1 MKSPF
6 QRIDNM
12 RFREY
17 ISTKFSWFN
26 RHLTSAVFKLLLWC
40 TMIVAWSV
48 VISIAIDMPNERAL
62 RESAEELRAEY
73 TSMSNHYNMLSNVM
87 DNVVKRDENV
97 FRKLFESNPY
107 SLNSDDNIGL
117 VELQESLIEK
127 DNDELLDILNNKM
140 QIAKDNEA
148 KLVKS
153 YDDLRYALSTSS
165 LSVDCI
171 PAIQPVNNRQL
182 TLLAAGKKPLI
193 NPFHRAM
200 HEHHGVDYLIPE
212 GTAVFATAD
221 GVVKSLSE
229 KNTTHGKAITI
240 DHGNGY
246 QTSYSHLLD
255 IRVKSGQKV
264 KRGDIIALSGNSGLS
279 FAPHLHYEVIFNG
292 MRVDPVHYFFLE
304 LTAEEYQRII
314 RIALSSMQSFD

>member
-1 MKSPF
+1 MRNIKDILTNLRVENN
-6 QRIDNM
+6 RI
-12 RFREY
+12 
-17 ISTKFSWFN
+17 
-26 RHLTSAVFKLLLWC
+26 LTFAIHFLLW
-40 TMIVAWSV
+40 VALIGV
-48 VISIAIDMPNERAL
+48 CYALVLFIDMPAEYKL
-62 RESAEELRAEY
+62 RHSTDELRTEY
-73 TSMSNHYNMLSNVM
+73 TNLTARYDELSEVM
-87 DNVVKRDENV
+87 DNVIARDENV

-107 SLNSDDNIGL
+107 DLTIDNDQERIAL
-117 VELQESLIEK
+117 HESLMAM
-127 DNDELLDILNNKM
+127 DNEELLLKLNDGLQNAENNKDALTRSDEDM
-140 QIAKDNEA
+140 MYA
-148 KLVKS
+148 
-153 YDDLRYALSTSS
+153 YDTTS
-165 LSVDCI
+165 LSIDCI

-200 HEHHGVDYLIPE
+200 REHHGVDYLIPE

-221 GVVKSLSE
+221 GIVQSLSE

-255 IRVKSGQKV
+255 IRVKKGDKV
-264 KRGDIIALSGNSGLS
+264 KRGDIIAMSGNSGLS

-304 LTAEEYQRII
+304 LNAEEYQRII

>member
-1 MKSPF
+1 MIAIWFVVLALVVDMPAEHKLRHSTDDL
-6 QRIDNM
+6 R
-12 RFREY
+12 REY
-17 ISTKFSWFN
+17 TEMEQYYGELS
-26 RHLTSAVFKLLLWC
+26 
-40 TMIVAWSV
+40 IV
-48 VISIAIDMPNERAL
+48 L
-62 RESAEELRAEY
+62 
-73 TSMSNHYNMLSNVM
+73 

-107 SLNSDDNIGL
+107 NLAANNDDERIA
-117 VELQESLIEK
+117 LQEELIDM
-127 DNDELLDILNNKM
+127 DNDELLNILDQRMRK
-140 QIAKDNEA
+140 ATTDERE
-148 KLVKS
+148 LTRS
-153 YDDLRYALSTSS
+153 YEELKYALETST
-165 LSVDCI
+165 LSIDCI

-200 HEHHGVDYLIPE
+200 REHHGVDYLIPE
-212 GTAVFATAD
+212 GTPVFATAD

-229 KNTTHGKAITI
+229 KNTSHGKAITI

-246 QTSYSHLLD
+246 ETSYSHLLD
-255 IRVKSGQKV
+255 IRVKKGQSV

-279 FAPHLHYEVIFNG
+279 FAPHLHYEVIYNS

-304 LTAEEYQRII
+304 LNAEEYQRMI

>member
-1 MKSPF
+1 MIAIWFVVLALVVDMPAEHKLRHSTDDL
-6 QRIDNM
+6 R
-12 RFREY
+12 REY
-17 ISTKFSWFN
+17 TEMEQYYGELS
-26 RHLTSAVFKLLLWC
+26 
-40 TMIVAWSV
+40 IV
-48 VISIAIDMPNERAL
+48 L
-62 RESAEELRAEY
+62 
-73 TSMSNHYNMLSNVM
+73 

-107 SLNSDDNIGL
+107 NLAANNDDERIA
-117 VELQESLIEK
+117 LQEELIDM
-127 DNDELLDILNNKM
+127 DNDELLNILDQRMRK
-140 QIAKDNEA
+140 ATTDERE
-148 KLVKS
+148 LTRS
-153 YDDLRYALSTSS
+153 YEELKYALETST

-200 HEHHGVDYLIPE
+200 REHHGVDYLIPE
-212 GTAVFATAD
+212 GTPVFATAD

-229 KNTTHGKAITI
+229 KNTSHGKAITI

-246 QTSYSHLLD
+246 ETSYSHLLD
-255 IRVKSGQKV
+255 IRVKKGQSV

-279 FAPHLHYEVIFNG
+279 FAPHLHYEVIYNS

-304 LTAEEYQRII
+304 LNAEEYQRMI

>member
-1 MKSPF
+1 MKDKEITSTKISRRNN
-6 QRIDNM
+6 RILTVTIHVLLWAAMVALWSIVLAFTVDM
-12 RFREY
+12 PREY
-17 ISTKFSWFN
+17 EL
-26 RHLTSAVFKLLLWC
+26 RHSA
-40 TMIVAWSV
+40 
-48 VISIAIDMPNERAL
+48 D
-62 RESAEELRAEY
+62 ELRAEY
-73 TSMSNHYNMLSNVM
+73 NKMSARYDELTEVM
-87 DNVVKRDENV
+87 DNVIKRDENV

-107 SLNSDDNIGL
+107 DLTIDDDQERIAL
-117 VELQESLIEK
+117 HESLMDM
-127 DNDELLDILNNKM
+127 DNDELLLELDNKV
-140 QIAKDNEA
+140 QSAKKDKDA
-148 KLVKS
+148 LTRS
-153 YDDLRYALSTSS
+153 YEDMMYAYETTS
-165 LSVDCI
+165 LSIDCI

-193 NPFHRAM
+193 NPFHRTM
-200 HEHHGVDYLIPE
+200 REHHGVDYLIPE

-221 GVVKSLSE
+221 GIVQSLSE

-255 IRVKSGQKV
+255 IRVKKGDKV

-292 MRVDPVHYFFLE
+292 TRVDPVHYFFLE
-304 LTAEEYQRII
+304 LNAEEYQRII